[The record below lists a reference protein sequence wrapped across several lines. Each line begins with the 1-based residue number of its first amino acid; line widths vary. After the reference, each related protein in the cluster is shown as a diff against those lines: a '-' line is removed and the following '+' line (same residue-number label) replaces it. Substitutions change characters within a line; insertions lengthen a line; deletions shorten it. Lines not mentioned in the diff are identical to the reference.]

1 MIEEIILSYLRENGF
16 PCYLSVPEKPSG
28 NFCVLDKTGSGYED
42 GVFRTTLA
50 AGLPEESRS
59 RMHLAGQKLPTSAML
74 AASGVDA
81 LHRIEWRLIGQPGS
95 SPPRSLLAALTGA
108 ETEERRDI
116 ESFDSPDAFDSARAS
131 VLKGGG

>member
-1 MIEEIILSYLRENGF
+1 M
-16 PCYLSVPEKPSG
+16 
-28 NFCVLDKTGSGYED
+28 LDWRSLP
-42 GVFRTTLA
+42 VRLAATLA
-50 AGLPEESRS
+50 AGLPEDSRC

-95 SPPRSLLAALTGA
+95 SPPRSLLSALTGT
-108 ETEERRDI
+108 ETEERSDVK
-116 ESFDSPDAFDSARAS
+116 SFDSPDDFESARAA